1 MGNLSGSMTS
11 WRVLD
16 IGVSEMSIV
25 KLGLENFKKFGSLE
39 LDLSKPLTLIYGENS
54 SGKTSAIRA
63 LLGLMQT
70 FSRQN
75 KYHTWHTHGEY
86 VDLGFYK
93 DYVKDHNV
101 KNRFSVSVTSDTQGY
116 AVHRTKRSQLITKK
130 YCYEYESVSN
140 QAKLFSYHETADS
153 KIFEDA
159 IRSAHPTY
167 GLEYREG
174 PIELVSLTRPKTRSY
189 FHLAIHPVC
198 YSGLIGD
205 MAKTNER
212 LKQLVASGVV
222 KVQLEDRF
230 SLAPNSKKPSGFD
243 DLSHIS
249 NWVFQRSMDVTD
261 RTMSSLHYLGPLRMT
276 PSRSYKVSGASI
288 DVGVNGEHTPH
299 VLAYLYSLH
308 TRAKSKSSPTKYDNF
323 ISWFK
328 LVFPN
333 SAVDTD
339 PYEDIVRLK
348 VSRDGRVDSIS
359 DVGFGFSQV
368 LPIIVQAAAMDPGE
382 TLIIEQPELHLHPKA
397 QVAFSNFLTAAMK
410 TGINFVIETHSEH
423 ILKGLQLQ
431 ISSASVRELEGGGSA
446 DAVSLSADKVKIYYF
461 NRDDSVREMK
471 LTKWG
476 EIEGGWP
483 EGFFDE
489 SYHISSQIVKNKMK
503 SAFSARKSREIKED
517 M

>member
-1 MGNLSGSMTS
+1 
-11 WRVLD
+11 
-16 IGVSEMSIV
+16 MSIV

-63 LLGLMQT
+63 LLGIMQT

-75 KYHTWHTHGEY
+75 KYHAWHTHGEY

-101 KNRFSVSVTSDTQGY
+101 KNRFSVSITSDSTNY
-116 AVHRTKRSQLITKK
+116 AIGRVKKTQLITKK

-153 KIFEDA
+153 KAFEEV
-159 IRSAHPTY
+159 IKNAHPSY

-174 PIELVSLTRPKTRSY
+174 PIELISLTRPKTRSY
-189 FHLAIHPVC
+189 FHLSINPMC
-198 YSGLIGD
+198 YTGIIGD
-205 MAKTNER
+205 IAKLNER
-212 LKQLVASGVV
+212 IKQIIANGVV

-230 SLAPNSKKPSGFD
+230 SIAPYNKKPNGFD
-243 DLSHIS
+243 DMSHVS
-249 NWVFQRSMDVTD
+249 YWAFQRSMDVTE
-261 RTMSSLHYLGPLRMT
+261 RAMSNLHYLGPLRMT

-308 TRAKSKSSPTKYDNF
+308 TRAKSKSAQSKYSNF
-323 ISWFK
+323 IDWFK

-348 VSRDGRVDSIS
+348 VSRDGRIDSIS

-431 ISSASVRELEGGGSA
+431 ISSTSVREIEGSA
-446 DAVSLSADKVKIYYF
+446 SADVVSLTSDKVKIYYF
-461 NRDDSVREMK
+461 NRDDSIREMK

-489 SYHISSQIVKNKMK
+489 SYHISSQIVRNKMK
-503 SAFSARKSREIKED
+503 SSFSARKPREIKED
-517 M
+517 I

>member
-1 MGNLSGSMTS
+1 
-11 WRVLD
+11 
-16 IGVSEMSIV
+16 MSIV

-101 KNRFSVSVTSDTQGY
+101 KNRFSISISSDSQGFVG
-116 AVHRTKRSQLITKK
+116 ARSKRGQLTTKRYT
-130 YCYEYESVSN
+130 YEYESASN

-153 KIFEDA
+153 KLFEEA
-159 IRSAHPTY
+159 IKTAHPSY
-167 GLEYREG
+167 NLEYADG
-174 PIELVSLTRPKTRSY
+174 PVELISITRPKTRSY
-189 FHLAIHPVC
+189 FHMAIHPIC
-198 YSGLIGD
+198 YSGIFGD
-205 MAKTNER
+205 MGSSNER
-212 LKQLVASGVV
+212 LRQLVAAGAI
-222 KVQLEDRF
+222 KVQLENRF
-230 SLAPNSKKPSGFD
+230 SLAPHNRKPNSFEEFSH
-243 DLSHIS
+243 LSYY
-249 NWVFQRSMDVTD
+249 VFQRSMEATD
-261 RTMSSLHYLGPLRMT
+261 RTMSGLHYLGPLRMT
-276 PSRSYKVSGASI
+276 PSRSYKVSGASA

-299 VLAYLYSLH
+299 VLAYLYNLH
-308 TRAKSKSSPTKYDNF
+308 ARAKNKSGQTKYSNF

-328 LVFPN
+328 MVFPN
-333 SAVDTD
+333 NTVETE

-348 VSRDGRVDSIS
+348 VSRNGRADSIS

-397 QVAFSNFLTAAMK
+397 QVAFSSFLTAAMK

-431 ISSASVRELEGGGSA
+431 ISSTSVREFEDGA
-446 DAVSLSADKVKIYYF
+446 ATDMVSLSPDKVKIYYF
-461 NRDDSVREMK
+461 NRDESIREMK
-471 LTKWG
+471 LNKWG

-503 SAFSARKSREIKED
+503 STFSSRKVRETKGE